1 MKYFYL
7 LLFTTCCAVAAH
19 AQKPL
24 KGVSAFLHIPGFVE
38 PDGGLAMG
46 VEYRFSK
53 HISVSVEGT
62 WIFLNNDLELHKR
75 AEDNHGFR
83 ISPEVKF
90 YIPGRKERYKW
101 FFAVQTMYKEV
112 TSLHD
117 YIVPIYE
124 NDEQVYEQLI
134 GYEWRKQAVAFGGRM
149 GVQTNFGGKKERMF
163 FEASLGMG
171 VKYKWGG
178 FLQEPPKGSSR
189 RDGKPWISTDEGWYP
204 DLPFKVRL
212 GYRF

>member
-7 LLFTTCCAVAAH
+7 LLFTTCCALAAH

-24 KGVSAFLHIPGFVE
+24 KGVQAFLTLPAFVE

-53 HISVSVEGT
+53 HISVALEGH
-62 WIFLNNDLELHKR
+62 WIFMNSKIDLEKR
-75 AEDNHGFR
+75 FEGNHGYR
-83 ISPEVKF
+83 ITPEVKF
-90 YIPGRKERYKW
+90 FIPGRKERYKW
-101 FFAVQTMYKEV
+101 YFAVQTLYKEV
-112 TSLHD
+112 SSFRD
-117 YIVPIYE
+117 YIVPVYE
-124 NDEQVYEQLI
+124 DGEQVSEQLTA
-134 GYEWRKQAVAFGGRM
+134 YERKKHAVAFGGRM
-149 GVQTNFGGKKERMF
+149 GVQTNFGGKQERLF
-163 FEASLGMG
+163 FDASLGMG

-178 FLQEPPKGSSR
+178 FLQEPPAGSR
-189 RDGKPWISTDEGWYP
+189 RKGGKPWIDTDEGWYP

>member
-1 MKYFYL
+1 MKYLYL

-19 AQKPL
+19 AQKALP
-24 KGVSAFLHIPGFVE
+24 GVRAFLNIPGFVE

-46 VEYRFSK
+46 IEYRFSK
-53 HISVSVEGT
+53 HVSLAVEGT
-62 WIFLNNDLELHKR
+62 WIFLDNNLNPDHPR
-75 AEDNHGFR
+75 RDNHGFR

-90 YIPGRKERYKW
+90 FIPGKRERYKW
-101 FFAVQTMYKEV
+101 FFAVQTLYKEV
-112 TSLHD
+112 NSFRD
-117 YIVPIYE
+117 YIVPKYE
-124 NDEQVYEQLI
+124 GGEPVYEQLI
-134 GYEWRKQAVAFGGRM
+134 PYEWKKRAVAFGGRM
-149 GVQTNFGGKKERMF
+149 GVQTNFGGKQERMF

-178 FLQEPPKGSSR
+178 FLEQPPKDSR
-189 RDGKPWISTDEGWYP
+189 RRGGKPWIDTDEGWYP